1 MAQGYL
7 SRGSTNTDGM
17 SYDALLYCKTN
28 IGGYF
33 FDGFI
38 TVDIKSELNIT
49 SNPVET
55 GASVVDHAYMQPK
68 EIEMQIKMSD
78 VLQSLVAG
86 QFTGGW
92 SRSAN
97 AYNVLTK
104 IQQDRIPVAVLC
116 RLGLFNNMLI
126 KSITANDD
134 SDTYQALDCKVVL
147 VEIPIARVKTVE
159 ISSESQ
165 TTINTEMGK
174 INALTT
180 NDIQDQSILYTIV
193 NGVGG

>member
-7 SRGSTNTDGM
+7 SKGATNTDGM

-55 GASVVDHAYMQPK
+55 GSSVVDHAYMQPK

-97 AYNVLTK
+97 AYNVLIK

>member
-55 GASVVDHAYMQPK
+55 GSSVVDHAYMQPK

-97 AYNVLTK
+97 AYNALAK

>member
-1 MAQGYL
+1 MHFC
-7 SRGSTNTDGM
+7 T
-17 SYDALLYCKTN
+17 
-28 IGGYF
+28 GYF

-55 GASVVDHAYMQPK
+55 GSSVVDHAYMQPK

-104 IQQDRIPVAVLC
+104 MQQDRIPVAVLC

>member
-7 SRGSTNTDGM
+7 SKGATNTDGM

-55 GASVVDHAYMQPK
+55 GSSVVDHAYMQPK

-97 AYNVLTK
+97 AYNVLIK

-147 VEIPIARVKTVE
+147 AEIPIARVKTVE